1 MRHLPDGEGTV
12 MQHWIG
18 IGIMLVAAVGLLP
31 GMGTA
36 AGPPE
41 ASLLDQVAALAA
53 KVAALEA
60 QISALQQQLTA
71 QATSPVMALNPYLSV
86 DPAQHRVRLTGAN
99 LQLVNGTDRTDSANG
114 CGNLILGYDLARDDA
129 TYFCADGQ
137 FTAKEPC
144 ERYGHA

>member
-1 MRHLPDGEGTV
+1 MILEGVDPPLAVPGTRLLADALMRHLPDGEGTV

-41 ASLLDQVAALAA
+41 ASLLGQVAALAA

-60 QISALQQQLTA
+60 QVSALQQQLTA
-71 QATSPVMALNPYLSV
+71 
-86 DPAQHRVRLTGAN
+86 
-99 LQLVNGTDRTDSANG
+99 
-114 CGNLILGYDLARDDA
+114 
-129 TYFCADGQ
+129 
-137 FTAKEPC
+137 
-144 ERYGHA
+144 